1 MNSIILGGNLGADAE
16 VTETKS
22 GKQVAKFRMATRA
35 FGKDSESDWHNVV
48 LWEPKGVVTYLTR
61 GAKVIVRGRLQH
73 RSYEKDGVMK
83 YFSEVVAS
91 ELELFGSRDDSTPSQ
106 RPAAR
111 PTQTPN
117 TPNTCLLYTSPSPRD
132 RTRSRMPSSA

>member
-22 GKQVAKFRMATRA
+22 GKQVAKFRMATRG
-35 FGKDSESDWHNVV
+35 FGKDVESDWHNVT
-48 LWEPKGVVTYLTR
+48 LWEPKGVVTYLVK

-73 RSYEKDGVMK
+73 RSFEKDGVMR
-83 YFSEVVAS
+83 YYADVIASEV
-91 ELELFGSRDDSTPSQ
+91 ELFGSRDPS
-106 RPAAR
+106 
-111 PTQTPN
+111 